1 MTGLPPTRWALAGPD
16 RTAGFGRKF
25 ADLVASGED
34 VDGEARLADTLLPR
48 SGRVLDVGSGMGRVS
63 AALVSRGHR
72 VVAVEPDPALV
83 AQSRRTF
90 PEVDVIEADALALD
104 DDLLGQRARV
114 FDLVVCVG
122 NVVVFLAEGTERR
135 LLSLLRDRLAP
146 GGGSSSA
153 STSPAARRT
162 RATTR
167 PTSSAPTSRPPVCA
181 WTSASGPTSCTP
193 PATSTPCGCSR
204 RPTRT
209 RRRPSSA
216 TPSGTEPP
224 RTESPAGVQPRA
236 CSGSR
241 VRLS

>member
-48 SGRVLDVGSGMGRVS
+48 SGRVLDVGSGMGRVA
-63 AALVSRGHR
+63 AALVSRGHQ

-104 DDLLGQRARV
+104 DDLLGERARV

-135 LLSLLRDRLAP
+135 LLTLLRDRLAP
-146 GGGSSSA
+146 GGRVLVGFHLTGGPADARDYPPGEFVTDVEAAGLRVDQRFGSYELHPAGDEYAVWVLSA
-153 STSPAARRT
+153 ADAH
-162 RATTR
+162 
-167 PTSSAPTSRPPVCA
+167 APTTEFGHPV
-181 WTSASGPTSCTP
+181 
-193 PATSTPCGCSR
+193 R
-204 RPTRT
+204 D
-209 RRRPSSA
+209 
-216 TPSGTEPP
+216 
-224 RTESPAGVQPRA
+224 
-236 CSGSR
+236 
-241 VRLS
+241 